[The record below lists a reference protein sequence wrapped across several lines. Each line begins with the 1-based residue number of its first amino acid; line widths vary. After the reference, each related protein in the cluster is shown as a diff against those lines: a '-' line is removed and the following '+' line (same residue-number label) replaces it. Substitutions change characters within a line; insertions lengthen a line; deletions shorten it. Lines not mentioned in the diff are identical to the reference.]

1 MMMNESRDQ
10 ELAEGARGRD
20 GAGARIS
27 PARRRALLRTA
38 ASSVPLLLVT
48 APSIAAASTG
58 YRAPTPRVS
67 PGHARPAVSI
77 AQRGTGT
84 PVRAQDLGPAREIA
98 QAMNKFR

>member
-1 MMMNESRDQ
+1 MNESREQ
-10 ELAEGARGRD
+10 ELAAGAPDRD
-20 GAGARIS
+20 AAGARIS
-27 PARRRALLRTA
+27 PERRRALLRTA

>member
-1 MMMNESRDQ
+1 MNESRDQ
-10 ELAEGARGRD
+10 ELAEGAQGRD

-38 ASSVPLLLVT
+38 ASSVPLLMVT

-67 PGHARPAVSI
+67 PGRARPAVTPVARS
-77 AQRGTGT
+77 AGT
-84 PVRAQDLGPAREIA
+84 PAGAQDLGPAREIA